1 MKIWSRIGPD
11 QGNEQAGPLP
21 PERYRSANPN
31 VRFLR
36 PFTVSIRERGQFNGA
51 RPLQAQPPSRQTVP
65 TAKKFREIQLSGFVT
80 VQRDVRLASRTLSR
94 DVHFS
99 GISNRFW
106 PKNRS
111 YRKQTIKPCLTGART
126 HIRRFG
132 FLALFADK
140 FHASNRR
147 RRLKTERFFQSCST
161 TSNRNWPTNR
171 SYRKE
176 RIKPSLTETR
186 ITRCDFGFL
195 ALFNAVNNREQR
207 RFSATDVRPSLRRT
221 CVTLAGETATNGL
234 HRTYSE

>member
-11 QGNEQAGPLP
+11 QGNEQDGPQPL
-21 PERYRSANPN
+21 ERYRSANPN

-36 PFTVSIRERGQFNGA
+36 PFTVGICEGGRFSGA
-51 RPLQAQPPSRQTVP
+51 RPLQAHPPSRQTLP
-65 TAKKFREIQLSGFVT
+65 TAKKFREIPLSGFLT
-80 VQRDVRLASRTLSR
+80 VQRDARLRSRTR
-94 DVHFS
+94 DAHFS

-106 PKNRS
+106 PKNRC

-147 RRLKTERFFQSCST
+147 RRLKTERFFQSGST

-171 SYRKE
+171 SYRKQTT
-176 RIKPSLTETR
+176 KPFLTETR
-186 ITRCDFGFL
+186 IARCDFGFL

-221 CVTLAGETATNGL
+221 CVTLARGDRHE
-234 HRTYSE
+234 